1 MLPKYADV
9 IIDISHEAID
19 RPFQYRIPD
28 DLRENIQLGSMVKIP
43 FGRGNHLRTGYVIG
57 FSDQTECQQDR
68 IKEIAELCD
77 RSVPVEGRLL
87 ALAAWIRENY
97 GSTMINAIRTVMP
110 VKKTIRQLVDQI
122 VVLSENADAEHIAY
136 IREQY
141 QKKHAQAKLRLLQAL
156 EETPERHLSMD
167 VVKQKWNISPA
178 TLKAMQQDGII
189 TVISKERY
197 RTAGVYDYKENFQ
210 ITLNKEQQAVV
221 DEVTHDMEQG
231 KQKTYLLHGI
241 TGSGK
246 TEVYVNIVK
255 QTIKMGKQAI
265 ILIPEIAL
273 TYQTVRYFRN
283 YFGDRVTIINSRLSD
298 GEKYDQFMRAK
309 NGDVDVVIGPR
320 SALFAPFQNLG
331 IIIIDEEHETSY
343 KSDYPPKYHARETA
357 VKRAE
362 LEHASVLLGSATPSV
377 ESYHRAL
384 NGTYRLLEL
393 HERAGNG
400 QLAETS
406 IVDLRKELKAG
417 NRSIISRELADD
429 ITDRLARRQQVMLFI
444 NKRGYNSFVSCRSC
458 GEALKCPHCDVSL
471 TRHGNNQMI
480 CHYCGFQ
487 MPQPKVCPSCH
498 SGLIG
503 GYGTGTQKLEEEV
516 QRLFPQAKI
525 LRMDKDTTSAKD
537 AHEQILEKFGNG
549 EADIL
554 VGTQMIVKGHDF
566 SNVTLVG
573 IILADLTLF
582 QNDYRAGER
591 TFDLIT
597 QAAGRAGRGTQPG
610 KVVIQTYKPEHYAI
624 KAAAAQ
630 NYLEFY
636 KEEEAY
642 RGLMKYPPEW
652 NMLVILMVCSNE
664 TFLDQMAEDICFYI
678 RNCSENDRDMKIIG
692 PSAPVIAKIR
702 DIYRRVVY
710 IKNYRYN
717 ELVALKDQIEMYV
730 SEKKELQDFSLQ
742 FDFNPLNMY

>member
-1 MLPKYADV
+1 MLPKYADI

-57 FSDQTECQQDR
+57 FSDQTECRPDR

-664 TFLDQMAEDICFYI
+664 TFLDQMAEDICSYI

-692 PSAPVIAKIR
+692 PSIPVIAKIR

-717 ELVALKDQIEMYV
+717 ELVALKDQSEMYV

>member
-1 MLPKYADV
+1 
-9 IIDISHEAID
+9 
-19 RPFQYRIPD
+19 
-28 DLRENIQLGSMVKIP
+28 
-43 FGRGNHLRTGYVIG
+43 
-57 FSDQTECQQDR
+57 
-68 IKEIAELCD
+68 
-77 RSVPVEGRLL
+77 
-87 ALAAWIRENY
+87 
-97 GSTMINAIRTVMP
+97 
-110 VKKTIRQLVDQI
+110 
-122 VVLSENADAEHIAY
+122 
-136 IREQY
+136 
-141 QKKHAQAKLRLLQAL
+141 
-156 EETPERHLSMD
+156 
-167 VVKQKWNISPA
+167 
-178 TLKAMQQDGII
+178 
-189 TVISKERY
+189 
-197 RTAGVYDYKENFQ
+197 
-210 ITLNKEQQAVV
+210 
-221 DEVTHDMEQG
+221 
-231 KQKTYLLHGI
+231 
-241 TGSGK
+241 
-246 TEVYVNIVK
+246 
-255 QTIKMGKQAI
+255 MGKQAI

-377 ESYHRAL
+377 ESYHKAL

-393 HERAGNG
+393 HERAGSG
-400 QLAETS
+400 QLAKTS

-429 ITDRLARRQQVMLFI
+429 IADRLARRQQVMLFI

-471 TRHGNNQMI
+471 TRHENNRMI

-516 QRLFPQAKI
+516 RRLFPQARV
-525 LRMDKDTTSAKD
+525 LRMDKDTTAAKD

-566 SNVTLVG
+566 
-573 IILADLTLF
+573 
-582 QNDYRAGER
+582 
-591 TFDLIT
+591 
-597 QAAGRAGRGTQPG
+597 
-610 KVVIQTYKPEHYAI
+610 
-624 KAAAAQ
+624 
-630 NYLEFY
+630 
-636 KEEEAY
+636 
-642 RGLMKYPPEW
+642 
-652 NMLVILMVCSNE
+652 
-664 TFLDQMAEDICFYI
+664 QM
-678 RNCSENDRDMKIIG
+678 
-692 PSAPVIAKIR
+692 
-702 DIYRRVVY
+702 
-710 IKNYRYN
+710 
-717 ELVALKDQIEMYV
+717 
-730 SEKKELQDFSLQ
+730 
-742 FDFNPLNMY
+742 